1 MARLDKIHEAVKNA
15 LIKDGW
21 TITDDP
27 LSFLFETQRVLIDL
41 AAEKLFAAEKDGR
54 KIAVEVKS
62 FLSVAKMNEFYG
74 AIGQYDVY
82 SVYLEELEPE
92 RKLFLAVSQEIFQ
105 DFFERKAVQIVTQ
118 KKNIAILVVNV
129 ETEEIAEWI
138 NQQNTKTY

>member
-1 MARLDKIHEAVKNA
+1 MARLDKIHYAVKNA
-15 LIKDGW
+15 LIKDNW

-27 LSFLFETQRVLIDL
+27 LSFLFETQRVLIDI
-41 AAEKLFAAEKDGR
+41 AAEKVFTAEKEGR

-92 RKLFLAVSQEIFQ
+92 RKLFLAVSQEIYK
-105 DFFERKAVQIVTQ
+105 DFFERKAVQLVTR

-129 ETEEIAEWI
+129 ETEEIVEWI
-138 NQQNTKTY
+138 NQPNT

>member
-21 TITDDP
+21 TITHDP
-27 LSFLFETQRVLIDL
+27 YTLFYERQQILIDL
-41 AAEKLFAAEKDGR
+41 AGEKLFTAEKENQ

-82 SVYLEELEPE
+82 SIYLEELEPE
-92 RKLFLAVSQEIFQ
+92 RKLFLAISEEIFRQ
-105 DFFERKAVQIVTQ
+105 FFERKAVQIVTQ
-118 KKNIAILVVNV
+118 TKNIPIIVVDV
-129 ETEEIAEWI
+129 KKEEVVEWI
-138 NQQNTKTY
+138 N

>member
-1 MARLDKIHEAVKNA
+1 MARLDKIHHAVKNA

-27 LSFLFETQRVLIDL
+27 LSFLFETQRVLIDI
-41 AAEKLFAAEKDGR
+41 AAEKVFTAEKEGR

-92 RKLFLAVSQEIFQ
+92 RKLFLAVSQEIYK
-105 DFFERKAVQIVTQ
+105 DFFERKAVQLVTR

-129 ETEEIAEWI
+129 ETEEIVEWI
-138 NQQNTKTY
+138 NQPNT

>member
-1 MARLDKIHEAVKNA
+1 MARLDKIHNAVKNA

-27 LSFLFETQRVLIDL
+27 LSFLFETQRVLIDI
-41 AAEKLFAAEKDGR
+41 AAEKVFTAEKEGR

-82 SVYLEELEPE
+82 SLYLEELEPE
-92 RKLFLAVSQEIFQ
+92 RKLFLAISQKIYQEF
-105 DFFERKAVQIVTQ
+105 
-118 KKNIAILVVNV
+118 
-129 ETEEIAEWI
+129 
-138 NQQNTKTY
+138 

>member
-1 MARLDKIHEAVKNA
+1 MARLDKIHYAVKNA
-15 LIKDGW
+15 LIKDNW

-27 LSFLFETQRVLIDL
+27 LSFLFETQRVLIDI
-41 AAEKLFAAEKDGR
+41 AAEKVFTAEKEGR

-92 RKLFLAVSQEIFQ
+92 RKLFLAVSQEIYK
-105 DFFERKAVQIVTQ
+105 DFFERKAVQLVTR

-129 ETEEIAEWI
+129 ETEEIVEWI
-138 NQQNTKTY
+138 SQPNT

>member
-1 MARLDKIHEAVKNA
+1 

-27 LSFLFETQRVLIDL
+27 LSFLYETQRVLIDL

-129 ETEEIAEWI
+129 ETEEIVEWI

>member
-1 MARLDKIHEAVKNA
+1 MARLDKIHNAVKNA
-15 LIKDGW
+15 LIKDNW

-27 LSFLFETQRVLIDL
+27 LSFLFETQRVLIDI
-41 AAEKLFAAEKDGR
+41 AAEKVFTAEKEGR

-62 FLSVAKMNEFYG
+62 FLSAAKMNEFYG

-92 RKLFLAVSQEIFQ
+92 RKLFLAVSQEIYK
-105 DFFERKAVQIVTQ
+105 DFFERKAVQLVTR

-129 ETEEIAEWI
+129 ETEEVVEWI
-138 NQQNTKTY
+138 NQPNT